1 MMKTS
6 TIVMIA
12 GGALSVVSLYLA
24 CGTFATFGVDYS
36 AWDLKEAFD
45 SGSGILNLLARYAPT
60 FIFVFGICMIFEPII
75 GMFKPDLYNN
85 RFGYW
90 MIFNGAVLLFF
101 SIILMIATN
110 DLTGIDIAF
119 GEYLLLI
126 ASVVA
131 IASAYMNLKD
141 IA

>member
-60 FIFVFGICMIFEPII
+60 FIFVFGICMIFELII

-90 MIFNGAVLLFF
+90 MIFNGAVL
-101 SIILMIATN
+101 
-110 DLTGIDIAF
+110 
-119 GEYLLLI
+119 
-126 ASVVA
+126 
-131 IASAYMNLKD
+131 
-141 IA
+141 